1 MSTQNPRQND
11 SRTLRA
17 ASMQFESLPGDKD
30 ANFRKLEAFTEQAA
44 AQGVRL
50 IVFPEC
56 CITGYWFI
64 RNLTVAQL
72 AALAEPIPDGP
83 STRRLIA
90 LARKHRITIGAGL
103 VEATGG
109 GVFHNSYIVA
119 LPDGTVH
126 RHRIRRLKAPAHAT
140 ARHQSSMNIPS
151 RAPCGNRGLQP
162 VCRLPHLHPQGRNN
176 TRAFSAH
183 AARKRHWNLRPHP
196 NSDGTGGGSRA
207 AVPAVS
213 VRCALAAPDTLTRE
227 VPHLERGFLVRRAG
241 ALGPEPRMKRRRL
254 R

>member
-1 MSTQNPRQND
+1 MSTQNPTQND
-11 SRTLRA
+11 PRTLRA
-17 ASMQFESLPGDKD
+17 AAVQFESLPGDKD

-56 CITGYWFI
+56 CVTGYWFI

-103 VEATGG
+103 VEVTGG

-119 LPDGTVH
+119 LSDGTVH
-126 RHRIRRLKAPAHAT
+126 RHRIQGSKPQRARQPAINPRRGSQTVLPAET
-140 ARHQSSMNIPS
+140 ADCS
-151 RAPCGNRGLQP
+151 PC
-162 VCRLPHLHPQGRNN
+162 
-176 TRAFSAH
+176 A
-183 AARKRHWNLRPHP
+183 
-196 NSDGTGGGSRA
+196 GSRI
-207 AVPAVS
+207 S
-213 VRCALAAPDTLTRE
+213 I
-227 VPHLERGFLVRRAG
+227 HRAG
-241 ALGPEPRMKRRRL
+241 IIPALFQRTLHGSDTGISGITRIPMGSAVVAWRRL
-254 R
+254 RRCQCDAPLRHRIP